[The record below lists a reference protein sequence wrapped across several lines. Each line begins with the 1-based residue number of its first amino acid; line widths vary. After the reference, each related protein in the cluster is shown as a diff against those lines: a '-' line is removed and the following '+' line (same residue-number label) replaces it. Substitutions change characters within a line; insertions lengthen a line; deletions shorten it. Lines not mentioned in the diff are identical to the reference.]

1 MNLFSSFA
9 GWGALGGP
17 SAPLLPAL
25 ESLPWLRHAAWSLV
39 LAAIVVLLGA
49 RRRSDGAG
57 VGVGVGARTGL
68 LAVLVAA
75 WAWAPGEWGLAY
87 WLGLAFQTPSL
98 LSCVLALGVLARAVA
113 LRAKPV
119 RDASGAL
126 GPGVADRSYEGIRA
140 WAAVY
145 LGAGVLLG
153 WILLLDTFALLP
165 VPVYAWGFGPAAFL
179 LVCALALLPW
189 VMAGSGVWRASGVWQ
204 VAVAI
209 AVFGLSRWPSGNVW
223 DALLDPWLWL
233 VLNGYALRAVARHWG
248 RRS

>member
-9 GWGALGGP
+9 GWGALGGH

-25 ESLPWLRHAAWSLV
+25 ESLPWLRHTAWSLV
-39 LAAIVVLLGA
+39 LAAVFVLLGA
-49 RRRSDGAG
+49 RRRGDGAG
-57 VGVGVGARTGL
+57 AGVGARTGL
-68 LAVLVAA
+68 LALLVAA

-98 LSCVLALGVLARAVA
+98 LSCVLALGVVARAVA
-113 LRAKPV
+113 LRTKPV
-119 RDASGAL
+119 REASGAL
-126 GPGVADRSYEGIRA
+126 GPGVADRPYEGIRA

-145 LGAGVLLG
+145 VGAGVLLG
-153 WILLLDTFALLP
+153 WVLLFDTFALLP
-165 VPVYAWGFGPAAFL
+165 VAVYAWGFAPTAFV

-189 VMAGSGVWRASGVWQ
+189 VVAGAGVWRASGAWQ
-204 VAVAI
+204 VAAAI

-233 VLNGYALRAVARHWG
+233 VLNGYALRALARQWG
-248 RRS
+248 RRA